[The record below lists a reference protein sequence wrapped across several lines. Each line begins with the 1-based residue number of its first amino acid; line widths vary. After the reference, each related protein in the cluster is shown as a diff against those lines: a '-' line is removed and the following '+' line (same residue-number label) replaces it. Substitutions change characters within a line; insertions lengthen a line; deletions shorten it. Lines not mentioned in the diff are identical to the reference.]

1 MNCQKF
7 ETIANEVSRGRM
19 MDAELRSEALT
30 HSANCQPCESL
41 LNDEGMLTRGLQSLA
56 KEMSSLEAPEALEDR
71 LMSAFKQRQ
80 QVVQMPVAT
89 VTRHYRRYWL
99 TAVAAL
105 LLVVIGL
112 VAFSMQKSN
121 SQAPSPTPIQA
132 VKQTPSLTPEVVNEQ
147 SQPKE
152 EEKITVAQPKPH
164 RRPILRNSSLAQS
177 RGSRAKN
184 NDVVSNHAEVATDFM
199 PIGYMNAATFQDG
212 GQIIRVEVPRSRL
225 ASFGLPVNMDRYN
238 ERVKADILI
247 SNDGMA
253 RAIRFVQDK
262 RLN

>member
-7 ETIANEVSRGRM
+7 ETVANEVARGRM
-19 MDAELRSEALT
+19 MEAELRSDALA
-30 HSANCQPCESL
+30 HSADCESCASL
-41 LNDEGMLTRGLQSLA
+41 FRDEEVLTQGLQSLS
-56 KEMSSLEAPEALEDR
+56 KEMISLEAPAAVEDR
-71 LMSAFKQRQ
+71 LISAFRQRQ
-80 QVVQMPVAT
+80 VVVPMPVART
-89 VTRHYRRYWL
+89 YRRYWL

-105 LLVVIGL
+105 FLVVIGL
-112 VAFSMQKSN
+112 VAFNWKTDPAV
-121 SQAPSPTPIQA
+121 APSTPQQAVGPTPNQ
-132 VKQTPSLTPEVVNEQ
+132 KEVIAKDEVQ
-147 SQPKE
+147 PQPKE
-152 EEKITVAQPKPH
+152 EDFEVGPAPKPT
-164 RRPILRNSSLAQS
+164 RRPVLKNLLAQS
-177 RGSRAKN
+177 RTPRAKN
-184 NDVVSNHAEVATDFM
+184 SDQVSNHAEVATDFM

-262 RLN
+262 RLD